1 MKPVHASGLP
11 RIWGEV
17 WTGWNTL
24 RQCCRTNRLDVLD
37 PALLRHGRIDR
48 KIEITLP
55 NRKSRMEIFKIHAEG
70 VTKRGEIDYEAV
82 VKLAEVD

>member
-1 MKPVHASGLP
+1 MCYNQVKIIMA
-11 RIWGEV
+11 
-17 WTGWNTL
+17 
-24 RQCCRTNRLDVLD
+24 TNRLDVLD